1 MAKQNYVKKNK
12 FRTKFNQLKTV
23 INKKDMLHKKLTI
36 DDTMFSICYIKGVV
50 LGKDKHLETKMY
62 GGGGGG
68 YSYNGTG
75 GSAPV
80 SIGSTTTIHDKLY
93 LMDDDNRE
101 HAVELTDWDVACRE
115 GHKLLVIWVIKGGKD
130 EGPYVSVSN
139 LSTRDYA
146 IKKTKIFGLFAS
158 PFVKGFFG
166 ALPLLYLFS
175 ELVLVM
181 LIYWIGHGIGNLLNG
196 PSEYENQDFFSIIGL
211 ILVGLYIYYR
221 RSSISK
227 RKRGAR
233 LLEGEIR
240 SFIDQSTI

>member
-1 MAKQNYVKKNK
+1 
-12 FRTKFNQLKTV
+12 
-23 INKKDMLHKKLTI
+23 MLHKKLTI
-36 DDTMFSICYIKGVV
+36 GDTMFSIYYIKGVV
-50 LGKDKHLETKMY
+50 LGKDKHLETKVY

-101 HAVELTDWDVACRE
+101 HAVELTNWDIACRE
-115 GHKLLVIWVIKGGKD
+115 GHKILVIWVIKGSKD
-130 EGPYVSVSN
+130 EGPYISVSN
-139 LSTRDYA
+139 LSTRDNA
-146 IKKTKIFGLFAS
+146 IRKSEIFGLFAS
-158 PFVKGFFG
+158 SFVKGFFG

-175 ELVLVM
+175 ELVLVI
-181 LIYWIGHGIGNLLNG
+181 LIYWIGNGIGNLLNG
-196 PSEYENQDFFSIIGL
+196 SSEYETQNFFSIIGF

-221 RSSISK
+221 RNSISK

-233 LLEGEIR
+233 LLESEIK
-240 SFIDQSTI
+240 SFIDQSAI